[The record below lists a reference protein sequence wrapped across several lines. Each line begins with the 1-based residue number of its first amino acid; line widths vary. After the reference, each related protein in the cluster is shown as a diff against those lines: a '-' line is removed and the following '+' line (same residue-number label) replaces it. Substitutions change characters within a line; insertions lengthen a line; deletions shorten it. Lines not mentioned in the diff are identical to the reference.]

1 MTHSLKL
8 CRSLRRMSPMY
19 SQPRERR
26 KVRKSR
32 PNQIQSHCKGAGEK
46 LTADPHFQLRVPN
59 GWQLSGASCQAL
71 GCSALLYRQREIFFL
86 GRESPFPPA
95 AYEHTWPPYPLQAAS
110 ALDFQCPPHPYS
122 TLLVCILS
130 LGHFLQWQL
139 YRQWRQR
146 AQTEQQ
152 PGDSAM
158 VRAWEKGHSAIRD
171 SGRRWIPSSLPGHLR
186 SSEVQQRPGPLLSNR
201 GRGAGQSARLDK
213 DVSNGG

>member
-1 MTHSLKL
+1 
-8 CRSLRRMSPMY
+8 MY
-19 SQPRERR
+19 SQPKERR

-59 GWQLSGASCQAL
+59 GWQPHGASCQAL
-71 GCSALLYRQREIFFL
+71 GCSALLLRQRDFL
-86 GRESPFPPA
+86 PGERKPLPPA
-95 AYEHTWPPYPLQAAS
+95 PHQLPLSTLGLLIPSGRPLPPTS
-110 ALDFQCPPHPYS
+110 SPPHPYS

-158 VRAWEKGHSAIRD
+158 ARAWGKGHWAIRD
-171 SGRRWIPSSLPGHLR
+171 PGRRQIPASLPVYLR
-186 SSEVQQRPGPLLSNR
+186 SLGEEQKPGPLLL
-201 GRGAGQSARLDK
+201 G
-213 DVSNGG
+213 NGGHGAA